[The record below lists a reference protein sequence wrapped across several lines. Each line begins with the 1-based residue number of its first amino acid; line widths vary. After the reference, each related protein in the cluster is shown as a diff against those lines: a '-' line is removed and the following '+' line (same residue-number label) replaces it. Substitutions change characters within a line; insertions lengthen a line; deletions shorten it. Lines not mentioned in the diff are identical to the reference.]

1 MKKNNIAFTVIV
13 TTLFI
18 GSIYFYFSYSS
29 KIKDT
34 KKETQAFKIQLK
46 SLKAENQ
53 TLTKVHSQLLERN
66 SKVSATVNKLENIIN

>member
-1 MKKNNIAFTVIV
+1 MKKNNIALTVII

-29 KIKDT
+29 KIKNT
-34 KKETQAFKIQLK
+34 KMETQSFKIQLK

-53 TLTKVHSQLLERN
+53 SLTKVHSQLLDIN
-66 SKVSATVNKLENIIN
+66 SKVSAKVNKSENIIN